1 MGFGGLAMGFD
12 LAGLK
17 DALDRHGAVSRVVIA
32 DLRGSSP
39 REVGAAMLVWS
50 SGQSGTIGG
59 GALELAAAQAA
70 RTGMTGLTRHA
81 LGPDLGQCC
90 GGAVTLL
97 TEHYEAADLD
107 EMETDVIARSVGAA
121 GPVDPPLAV
130 RRMLNQ
136 ARSQGLPPET
146 QLLEGWMI
154 EPVHRPA
161 RQLWIWGAGHVG
173 RAMADVL
180 APMPDLALTW
190 VDTSPDR
197 FPEQRPPG
205 VTVVPAA
212 DPASLVAYAPRDA
225 EHLVLTYSH
234 ALDLELC
241 HRLLSHGFRFAGL
254 IGSASKWAR
263 FRSRLAALG
272 HAPETIAHITCPIG
286 APELGKH
293 PQAIAIG
300 VAMRLLSS
308 ASVEDQ
314 QDKDIR
320 A

>member
-1 MGFGGLAMGFD
+1 M
-12 LAGLK
+12 
-17 DALDRHGAVSRVVIA
+17 
-32 DLRGSSP
+32 
-39 REVGAAMLVWS
+39 
-50 SGQSGTIGG
+50 
-59 GALELAAAQAA
+59 
-70 RTGMTGLTRHA
+70 
-81 LGPDLGQCC
+81 
-90 GGAVTLL
+90 TLL

-107 EMETDVIARSVGAA
+107 EMETDVIARSVGDA
-121 GPVDPPLAV
+121 GPVEPPLAV

>member
-1 MGFGGLAMGFD
+1 MGFD

-17 DALDRHGAVSRVVIA
+17 NALDRHGAVSRVVIA

-39 REVGAAMLVWS
+39 REIGAAMLVWS
-50 SGQSGTIGG
+50 GGQSGTIGG
-59 GALELAAAQAA
+59 GALELAAAEAA
-70 RTGMTGLTRHA
+70 RSGTTGLTRHA

-97 TEHYEAADLD
+97 TEHYVATDLD
-107 EMETDVIARSVGAA
+107 GLEMDVIARPAGDA
-121 GPVDPPLAV
+121 GPMQPPLAV
-130 RRMLNQ
+130 RRVLNQ
-136 ARSQGLPPET
+136 SRSQGLPPET
-146 QLLEGWMI
+146 QLLDGWMI
-154 EPVHRPA
+154 EPVHRPT

-173 RAMADVL
+173 RAMVDVL
-180 APMPDLALTW
+180 APMPELALTW

-197 FPEQRPPG
+197 FPARYPPG
-205 VTVVPAA
+205 VTIVPAA
-212 DPASLVAYAPRDA
+212 EPTALVAYAPGDA

-241 HRLLSHGFRFAGL
+241 HRLLSHGFTFAGL

-272 HAPETIAHITCPIG
+272 HAPEAIARITCPIG

-300 VAMRLLSS
+300 VATRLLSPAS
-308 ASVEDQ
+308 ARGVQ
-314 QDKDIR
+314 NKDIR